1 MFMPQDLPDIMI
13 VEQEYRLRI
22 RFRSLL
28 KRAGWQL
35 AGEAKDLAESLAHLR
50 EDKPGCILLHWQGEE
65 TDFVLVKK
73 LAETAPVMLLGSLT
87 GEMAFQAA
95 RAGIYGC
102 LPDSAGDEE
111 LLAALAVALAR
122 WQEAQALRQETEELR
137 DLLALRKILDQ
148 AKGILMKKHHMSE
161 QEAHRRIQRYAMY
174 KRLTVKSVAEAI
186 IKATGGKA

>member
-1 MFMPQDLPDIMI
+1 MFMPQELPGIMI

-50 EDKPGCILLHWQGEE
+50 EDKPGFILLHWQGEE

-122 WQEAQALRQETEELR
+122 WQEAQALRQETE
-137 DLLALRKILDQ
+137 DL
-148 AKGILMKKHHMSE
+148 KGILMKKHHMSE